1 MKKELDEVLCAKY
14 PKLFRDRHA
23 PMTTT
28 CMCWGFECGDGW
40 YNIIDALCSNIQHH
54 IDWKRKQRLIA
65 LRFNRALQKAI
76 DGDNGVALEKY
87 YSANGKYSLSARQQ
101 ENIDEEIKGKKFR
114 KVPNKVEQ
122 VIVSQVK
129 EKFGTLRFYVDRD
142 NDEIHAM
149 INMAESMSA
158 RTCEVCGSPGKSNS
172 RGWIKT
178 LCETHRNEKEKQ
190 YA

>member
-1 MKKELDEVLCAKY
+1 MRKELDEALCAKY

-23 PMTTT
+23 PMNVT
-28 CMCWGFECGDGW
+28 CMCWGFDCGDGW
-40 YNIIDALCSNIQHH
+40 YNIIDALCSNIQSH
-54 IDWKRKQRLIA
+54 IDWRRNQRLNA
-65 LRFNRALQKAI
+65 LRFNRALQKGI

-87 YSANGKYSLSARQQ
+87 YSNGKYPLSPWQQ
-101 ENIDEEIKGKKFR
+101 ENIDKEIKAKKFR
-114 KVPNKVEQ
+114 TVPNATRQ
-122 VIVSQVK
+122 VVVSQVK
-129 EKFGTLRFYVDRD
+129 EKFGTLRFYVDRG

-172 RGWIKT
+172 HGWITT